1 MIYNEKEVVDMGKG
15 VIKQEL
21 KQGEKLYSSIGNAFA
36 DSASL
41 LLQCK
46 GKVIVSGVGK
56 SGHIGKKIA
65 ATLASTGT
73 PSFFIHPTEALH
85 GDLGM
90 IGQEDVVMMISNSG
104 NSHEL
109 QTMQMLIDV
118 KKITTIVITSH
129 PSSPLGRACDLTL
142 DIKADEEAC
151 PLGLAPTSSTTNTL
165 LLGDALALT
174 VMKMRQFDHNDFA
187 LSHPA
192 GALGSRLITR
202 VEHLM
207 EDKHQQAFCSPDTEL
222 QDAIAIMCQT
232 GLGLL
237 TIVDNNRHVLG
248 VFTDGDLR
256 RAFAKACC
264 HKTAM
269 NALLQHNPLV
279 ITSSRLCT
287 EALALMHHHGV
298 TAIPVVDNN
307 SYFTGVINQHTI
319 HRAGIC

>member
-1 MIYNEKEVVDMGKG
+1 MTYTKKEVINIGKS
-15 VIKQEL
+15 VVKHEL
-21 KQGEKLYSSIGNAFA
+21 EQAMRLYSSISTSFVDAA
-36 DSASL
+36 TS

-46 GKVIVSGVGK
+46 GKVIISGVGK

-73 PSFFIHPTEALH
+73 PSFFVHPTEALH

-90 IGQEDVVMMISNSG
+90 IGEADVVIMISNSG
-104 NSHEL
+104 SSNEL
-109 QTMQMLIDV
+109 QTMRTLIEV
-118 KKITTIVITSH
+118 QKITTIVITSNLD
-129 PSSPLGRACDLTL
+129 SPLARKCDIKL
-142 DIKADEEAC
+142 DISTSEEAC

-174 VMKMRQFDHNDFA
+174 IMTMRKFDQNDFA

-202 VEHLM
+202 IVHLI

-222 QDAIAIMCQT
+222 QDAITIMCQT
-232 GLGLL
+232 GLGLI
-237 TIVDNNRHVLG
+237 TIIDNSKHVLG

-256 RAFAKACC
+256 RAFAKGCY
-264 HKTAM
+264 HKTKM
-269 NALLQHNPLV
+269 SLLVQRGPLV
-279 ITSSRLCT
+279 ISSSRLCT
-287 EALALMHHHGV
+287 EALALMHRHGV
-298 TAIPVVDNN
+298 TAIPAVDNN
-307 SYFTGVINQHTI
+307 SCFTGVINQHTI